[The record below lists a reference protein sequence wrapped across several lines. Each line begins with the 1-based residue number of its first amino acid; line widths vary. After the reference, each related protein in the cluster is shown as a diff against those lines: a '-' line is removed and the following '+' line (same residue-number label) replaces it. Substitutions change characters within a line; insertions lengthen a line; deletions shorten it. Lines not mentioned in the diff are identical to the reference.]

1 MAKYR
6 ETRKNLFKMHSCE
19 RVDHKKRLHRFHYS
33 CRRQGNTRENQMF
46 FKTLYISRNQ
56 DFLEKLDIFLEQH
69 AENRTECKPGI
80 SLEIHREFPEKIIS
94 IDGNSFPNTRKNSTK
109 KYNTHK
115 KLKRWFSTETG
126 NDANHRPAI
135 RGCGISLRR
144 ARVTG

>member
-1 MAKYR
+1 MKL
-6 ETRKNLFKMHSCE
+6 EKIFLKCTRVSEWTTKKGFTDFITVVGGRGIQEKTKCSSKM
-19 RVDHKKRLHRFHYS
+19 F
-33 CRRQGNTRENQMF
+33 
-46 FKTLYISRNQ
+46 YISRNQ